1 MKGLLKFSKTPLA
14 IISSI
19 LFVAFMVV
27 LMVVC
32 LVPHGNTYTFNSKT
46 EALGHTTE
54 TVYYYKF
61 QNDKELEIKFEIK
74 VDGEISE
81 DLTINEPIKVFYK
94 IEDSKLLIAQ
104 TEDGLYN
111 EVGKINSFEINGV
124 NPTTSEKMTMTCN
137 TSYVL
142 RDLSIAFMVL
152 GGVLLAGSL
161 TLIILDKKGII
172 K

>member
-32 LVPHGNTYTFNSKT
+32 LVPHGTTYHYSAKMEFGGQSAESVAYYTFKN
-46 EALGHTTE
+46 A
-54 TVYYYKF
+54 
-61 QNDKELEIKFEIK
+61 KELEIKSETKIN
-74 VDGEISE
+74 GEVSE
-81 DLTINEPIKVFYK
+81 DLSMDPMIVFYK
-94 IEDSKLLIAQ
+94 IEDGKLLIAQ

-111 EVGKINSFEINGV
+111 EVGKINSFEISGL
-124 NPTTSEKMTMTCN
+124 NPTTSEKMIMKCN
-137 TSYVL
+137 TSFVL
-142 RDLSIAFMVL
+142 RDLSIAFMVI
-152 GGVLLAGSL
+152 GGVLLAASV

>member
-32 LVPHGNTYTFNSKT
+32 LVPHGTTYHYSAKMEFGGQSAESVAYFTFK
-46 EALGHTTE
+46 
-54 TVYYYKF
+54 
-61 QNDKELEIKFEIK
+61 NDKELEIKSETK
-74 VDGEISE
+74 VNGEVSE
-81 DLTINEPIKVFYK
+81 DLSMDPIVAFYK
-94 IEDSKLLIAQ
+94 IENGKLLIAE
-104 TEDGLYN
+104 TEDAEFM
-111 EVGKINSFEINGV
+111 EVGTINSFEIKGI
-124 NPTTSEKMTMTCN
+124 NPSTNEAMAMKCN

-142 RDLSIAFMVL
+142 RDLSIAFMVI